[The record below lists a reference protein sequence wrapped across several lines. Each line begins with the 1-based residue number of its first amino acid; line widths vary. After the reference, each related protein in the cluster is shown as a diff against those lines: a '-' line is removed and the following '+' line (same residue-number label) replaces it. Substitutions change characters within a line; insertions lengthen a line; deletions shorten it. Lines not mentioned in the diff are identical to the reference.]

1 MTTRLITDNLAQAAT
16 MTARAVLEGDLSEAR
31 RWALEYAAHR
41 DANRTMDEYLTSANV
56 ARESQ

>member
-41 DANRTMDEYLTSANV
+41 DANRTMGECVACANV